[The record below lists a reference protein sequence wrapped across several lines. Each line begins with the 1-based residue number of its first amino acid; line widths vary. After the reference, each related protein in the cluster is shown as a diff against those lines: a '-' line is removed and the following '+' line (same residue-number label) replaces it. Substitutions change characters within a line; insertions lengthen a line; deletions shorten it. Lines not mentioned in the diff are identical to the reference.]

1 MNLQTYEIKY
11 QAIIDIENGIKNKAV
26 ANKYGVPQ
34 NTLSTWVKNKVS
46 IKEKFLAADIG
57 SSRKRDK
64 KAKFPELENALIKW
78 FAQVRSQN
86 IPLSGEVVK
95 LKAKEFATKL
105 GLSDFESSTGWL
117 DRFKERNN
125 LSFKKVCGESKSV
138 DSQSNQMLDWQTKLK
153 SILQEYQPCDIYNA
167 DETGIF
173 FRLLPDKTLEFKDVK
188 CHGGKLSKDKLTVMV
203 CSNMSGTDKLPLLVI
218 GKSKN
223 PRCFKNIKHI
233 PVQYESNKTA
243 WVTSD
248 LFTTWVNQLDRKM
261 STKKRNIMLIVD
273 NCPAHPQLMGLKSV
287 KLVFLPPNTT
297 SHTQPM
303 DQGVIRNLKTHY
315 RKLAIQRKLRAI
327 DTSTDVT
334 ITVLD
339 ASVTI
344 LFS

>member
-1 MNLQTYEIKY
+1 MESPTDHKVSSEGPGNQSGGGIASHFNSAEQSGEGPVFNGGITRSAGSGRGQKRKMNLQTYEIKY

-188 CHGGKLSKDKLTVMV
+188 CHG
-203 CSNMSGTDKLPLLVI
+203 
-218 GKSKN
+218 
-223 PRCFKNIKHI
+223 
-233 PVQYESNKTA
+233 A
-243 WVTSD
+243 
-248 LFTTWVNQLDRKM
+248 
-261 STKKRNIMLIVD
+261 LI
-273 NCPAHPQLMGLKSV
+273 N
-287 KLVFLPPNTT
+287 
-297 SHTQPM
+297 SH
-303 DQGVIRNLKTHY
+303 Y
-315 RKLAIQRKLRAI
+315 
-327 DTSTDVT
+327 
-334 ITVLD
+334 
-339 ASVTI
+339 
-344 LFS
+344 